1 MSRNSEAATVT
12 KPDAGILGQIADL
25 KKSRN
30 AVFLVHNYQIPEVQD
45 IADFVGDS
53 LGLAQEAVK
62 TEADVIVL
70 CGVRFMAETAKLL
83 NPEKTVLLPEQDANC
98 PMAQMVLPADV
109 LALKEKHPDAV
120 VVSYVNTTAATKAV
134 TDYCCTSANAVKV
147 VASLPQDRG
156 IIFTPDQHLGA
167 YVRKM
172 TGRDII
178 IWPGCCPTH
187 ARITAEM
194 VFEAKGEHPGA
205 KVVVHPECRLEVIEL
220 ADAVR
225 STSGMLK
232 YCAESDASDFIVGTE
247 KGMLYPLKRRCPEKN
262 FWPVT
267 EQAIC
272 PNMKLT
278 NLGSVRGAL
287 QNMQYEITIPPDVA
301 EAARRAI
308 DRMLEIGRDRAN

>member
-1 MSRNSEAATVT
+1 MKVDAAVER
-12 KPDAGILGQIADL
+12 KGEVLARIADL
-25 KKSRN
+25 KKSKN
-30 AVFLVHNYQIPEVQD
+30 AAFLVHNYQIAEVQD
-45 IADFVGDS
+45 IGDFVGDS
-53 LGLAQEAVK
+53 LGLAQVAAQ
-62 TEADVIVL
+62 TDADIIVL

-98 PMAQMVLPADV
+98 PMAQMVRPGDV
-109 LALKEKHPDAV
+109 LALKEKHPDAA

-134 TDYCCTSANAVKV
+134 TDVCCTSANAVKV
-147 VASLPQDRG
+147 VSTIPEERE

-172 TGRDII
+172 TGRDMI

-194 VFEAKGEHPGA
+194 VLEAKGEHPGA
-205 KVVVHPECRLEVIEL
+205 KVVVHPECRMEVIEL

-232 YCAESDASDFIVGTE
+232 YCAEAEASDFIIGTE
-247 KGMLYPLKRRCPEKN
+247 KGMLHPLKKRCPEKH
-262 FWPVT
+262 FWPVAEET
-267 EQAIC
+267 VC

-278 NLGSVRGAL
+278 TPESVHAAL
-287 QNMQYEITIPPDVA
+287 KNMQYEITVPPDIA
-301 EAARRAI
+301 EPARRAI
-308 DRMLEIGRDRAN
+308 DRMLEIGRESGN

>member
-1 MSRNSEAATVT
+1 VT
-12 KPDAGILGQIADL
+12 KIETDAALKDDVLAKIADL
-25 KKSRN
+25 KKGKN
-30 AVFLVHNYQIPEVQD
+30 AVFLVHNYQVPEVQD
-45 IADFVGDS
+45 IGDYVGDS
-53 LGLAQEAVK
+53 LGLAQAAVD

-83 NPEKTVLLPEQDANC
+83 NPEKVVLLPEQDANC
-98 PMAQMVLPADV
+98 PMAQMVRPGDL
-109 LALKEKHPDAV
+109 LALKEKHPAAV

-134 TDYCCTSANAVKV
+134 TDICCTSANAVKV
-147 VASLPQDRG
+147 VSSIPEERE

-167 YVRKM
+167 YVRKI
-172 TGRDII
+172 TGRDLI

-194 VFEAKGEHPGA
+194 VLEAKGEHPGA
-205 KVVVHPECRLEVIEL
+205 EVVVHPECRMEVIEL
-220 ADAVR
+220 SNAVR

-232 YCAESDASDFIVGTE
+232 YCAESGASEFIIGTE
-247 KGMLYPLKRRCPEKN
+247 KGMLYPLKKRCPDKK

-278 NLGSVRGAL
+278 KLESVRGAL
-287 QNMQYEITIPPDVA
+287 ANMRNEIVIPPEVA
-301 EAARRAI
+301 EPARRAI
-308 DRMLEIGRDRAN
+308 DRMLEIGRERGN

>member
-1 MSRNSEAATVT
+1 MKVETIARQEAELLAE
-12 KPDAGILGQIADL
+12 IAAL

-30 AVFLVHNYQIPEVQD
+30 AAFLVHNYQIPTVQD
-45 IADFVGDS
+45 IGDFVGDS
-53 LGLAQEAVK
+53 LGLAQEAVQ
-62 TEADVIVL
+62 TDVDVIVL

-83 NPEKTVLLPEQDANC
+83 NPEKTVLLAEREANC
-98 PMAQMVLPADV
+98 PMAQMVRPDDV
-109 LALKEKHPDAV
+109 VALKGEHPDAV

-134 TDYCCTSANAVKV
+134 TDVCCTSANAVKV
-147 VASLPQDRG
+147 VNSIPEDKR

-178 IWPGCCPTH
+178 LWPGCCPTH

-194 VFEAKGEHPGA
+194 VLEAKGEHPRA
-205 KVVVHPECRLEVIEL
+205 KVVVHPECPMEVIEL
-220 ADAVR
+220 ANAVR

-232 YCAESDASDFIVGTE
+232 YCAESDATDFIIGTE
-247 KGMLYPLKRRCPEKN
+247 KGMIYPLKKRCPDKE

-267 EQAIC
+267 EEAIC

-278 NLGSVRGAL
+278 TLESVRDAL
-287 QNMQYEITIPPDVA
+287 KYMQYEITVAPAVA
-301 EAARRAI
+301 EPARRAI
-308 DRMLEIGRDRAN
+308 ERMLLIGRDSGS

>member
-1 MSRNSEAATVT
+1 VKTVAAQKTE
-12 KPDAGILGQIADL
+12 ILAEIANL
-25 KKSRN
+25 KEGRN
-30 AVFLVHNYQIPEVQD
+30 AAFLVHNYQIPEVQD

-53 LGLAQEAVK
+53 LGLAQEAAK
-62 TEADVIVL
+62 TNADVIVL

-83 NPEKTVLLPEQDANC
+83 NPEKAVLLPERDANC
-98 PMAQMVLPADV
+98 PMAQMVHPADV
-109 LALKEKHPDAV
+109 LTLKEKHPKAV

-134 TDYCCTSANAVKV
+134 TDFCCTSANAVKV
-147 VASLPQDRG
+147 VTLIPQDRE
-156 IIFTPDQHLGA
+156 IIFTPDRHLGA

-172 TGRDII
+172 TDRDII

-205 KVVVHPECRLEVIEL
+205 KVVVHPECRMEVIEL

-232 YCAESDASDFIVGTE
+232 YCAEADASDFIIGTE
-247 KGMLYPLKRRCPEKN
+247 KGMLYPLKKRCPDKN

-267 EQAIC
+267 EQAVC

-278 NLGSVRGAL
+278 DLESVRDAL
-287 QNMQYEITIPPDVA
+287 EYMQYEVTIPPDVA
-301 EAARRAI
+301 EPARRAI
-308 DRMLEIGRDRAN
+308 DRMLEIGRDKAN

>member
-1 MSRNSEAATVT
+1 M
-12 KPDAGILGQIADL
+12 
-25 KKSRN
+25 
-30 AVFLVHNYQIPEVQD
+30 
-45 IADFVGDS
+45 
-53 LGLAQEAVK
+53 GLAQEAAK
-62 TEADVIVL
+62 TDAKVIVL

-83 NPEKTVLLPEQDANC
+83 NPEKAVLLAERDANC
-98 PMAQMVLPADV
+98 PMAEMVRPADV
-109 LALKEKHPDAV
+109 LALKEKHPGAV

-134 TDYCCTSANAVKV
+134 TDFCCTSANAVKV
-147 VASLPQDRG
+147 VSSIPEGRE

-205 KVVVHPECRLEVIEL
+205 KVVVHPECPMEVIEL

-232 YCAESDASDFIVGTE
+232 YCAESDASDFIIGTE
-247 KGMLYPLKRRCPEKN
+247 KGMLYPLKKRCPDKN

-267 EQAIC
+267 EQAVC

-278 NLGSVRGAL
+278 RFESVRDAL
-287 QNMQYEITIPPDVA
+287 KYMQYEITIPPDVA

-308 DRMLEIGRDRAN
+308 DRMMAIGRDSAR